1 MDSSTITL
9 DGQGLLPA
17 DDTYFIE
24 LEDLKYAYIDFEAI
38 IIESDTDAGSLGD
51 LILNGTDLD
60 FERIVFNGTDSSSTD
75 AGDRILLEDQN
86 YGLGTLLNEDS
97 TTSTSNENGRIVSE
111 SQEEI
116 FNRIVYDGTD
126 AGHIYQ
132 PDAGGAIT
140 LESAGGVIVFE
151 NAMRRDGIG
160 RIEYETAFVEDRLV
174 DETNTIPF
182 VREGTSAEG
191 DVFLTSEVRIIS
203 DTKIEQTHTTSS
215 GLAFLAESATEGIAG
230 DGIELERGTAAKGSR
245 LLVTATT
252 VLGTDAGSD
261 MLLEAGSDV
270 NVGQSITIDTFTT
283 IANDNMVLESSL
295 DSDDLL
301 LENPVGRHGGGKIL
315 GEDFN
320 PGAYIIA
327 DIARDAHLDISDQNG
342 NNVDDVVSIVLEGD
356 ELGTFKQEDETTV
369 LTTFGDDLLLEYNTG
384 LQVGGKLQLERT
396 PIILED
402 VINTGATPFG
412 AYKDSTIEPI
422 SYPSDIFVWDIGK
435 LSLED
440 VNTSAE
446 PLAGSKLLIDRTDPD
461 GADLGEEFALEDGT
475 SLWHEMQSLASLSYL
490 GWSGTVST
498 GGISFDSDT
507 HKWSADKYSSTL

>member
-1 MDSSTITL
+1 
-9 DGQGLLPA
+9 
-17 DDTYFIE
+17 
-24 LEDLKYAYIDFEAI
+24 
-38 IIESDTDAGSLGD
+38 
-51 LILNGTDLD
+51 
-60 FERIVFNGTDSSSTD
+60 
-75 AGDRILLEDQN
+75 
-86 YGLGTLLNEDS
+86 
-97 TTSTSNENGRIVSE
+97 
-111 SQEEI
+111 
-116 FNRIVYDGTD
+116 
-126 AGHIYQ
+126 
-132 PDAGGAIT
+132 
-140 LESAGGVIVFE
+140 
-151 NAMRRDGIG
+151 MRRDGIG
-160 RIEYETAFVEDRLV
+160 LLEYETTFVEDRLV

-182 VREGTSAEG
+182 VREGTSEG

-203 DTKIEQTHTTSS
+203 ATKIEQTHTTSS
-215 GLAFLAESATEGIAG
+215 GLAFLAESTTEGITG
-230 DGIELERGTAAKGSR
+230 DGIELERGTALKGSR

-252 VLGTDAGSD
+252 AYGTDAGSD

-327 DIARDAHLDISDQNG
+327 DITRDSHLDISDQNG
-342 NNVDDVVSIVLEGD
+342 NNIDDVVSIVLEEN

-369 LTTFGDDLLLEYNTG
+369 STTFGDDLLLEYNTG

-422 SYPSDIFVWDIGK
+422 SYPSDIFVRNIGK

-440 VNTSAE
+440 VDISTTDDYF
-446 PLAGSKLLIDRTDPD
+446 PYAGSKLLIDRTDGG
-461 GADLGEEFALEDGT
+461 GADLGEEFTLEDGT
-475 SLWHEMQSLASLSYL
+475 SLWHEMQSLVVSLSYL

-507 HKWSADKYSSTL
+507 HKWSANKYSSTL